1 MTELEYV
8 TSAIVAKVFQ
18 GDENKRNAAE
28 HIARVAIKAGA
39 EWYEQNF
46 TEGIDQRYVRPDP
59 LAPCPSCG
67 SSPRHPEP

>member
-1 MTELEYV
+1 MTEIEYV

-46 TEGIDQRYVRPDP
+46 TDGIDQVYVRDEPYQSV
-59 LAPCPSCG
+59 LG
-67 SSPRHPEP
+67 SALDLRESS